1 MVDEKRFQKI
11 REDLVE
17 IFPPETDEPRLQYV
31 RRTWIFPNHID
42 IAVDFARQLTKKYQA
57 NVEVVILG
65 ALLHDAGLA
74 YKRESADP
82 AGHENRSIEYAQ
94 EFLPKY
100 GYDKELIDKVVK
112 CIDATEPEVEPATLE
127 AKIVRSADAMSHM
140 LSVHYLAKTKFASD
154 WESGISFVEKKIQ
167 KDFSKICLDDER
179 ELVRP
184 IYEYFSRVI
193 EQYRTGE
200 VASLKEWA
208 E

>member
-1 MVDEKRFQKI
+1 MDAKKFQKV
-11 REDLVE
+11 REDLIEVY
-17 IFPPETDEPRLQYV
+17 PPEIDDPRLQYV

-42 IAVDFARQLTKKYQA
+42 IAVDFARQLAEKYKA
-57 NVEVVILG
+57 NTEVAMLG

-82 AGHENRSIEYAQ
+82 AGHENRSIEYAK

-100 GYDKELIDKVVK
+100 GYDKELIDEVVK
-112 CIDATEPEVEPATLE
+112 CIDATEPEVEPTTLE

-154 WESGISFVEKKIQ
+154 WEGGISFVEKKIK
-167 KDFSKICLDDER
+167 KDFSKVCLDDER

-184 IYEYFSRVI
+184 VYEYFSKIV
-193 EQYRTGE
+193 EQYRTDKIITL
-200 VASLKEWA
+200 S
-208 E
+208 

>member
-1 MVDEKRFQKI
+1 MNTEKFQQV
-11 REDLVE
+11 RADLIE
-17 IFPPETDEPRLQYV
+17 IFPPETDDPRLQYV

-42 IAVDFARQLTKKYQA
+42 IAVDFARQLAEKYGA
-57 NVEVVILG
+57 DGEVVMLG

-82 AGHENRSIEYAQ
+82 TGHENRSIKYAQ

-100 GYDKELIDKVVK
+100 GYEKALINEVVE
-112 CIDATEPEVEPATLE
+112 CIEATEPEVEPATLE

-140 LSVHYLAKTKFASD
+140 LSVHYLAKAVFAPD
-154 WESGISFVEKKIQ
+154 WEAGISFVEKKIE
-167 KDFSKICLDDER
+167 KDFGKVCLDDER

-184 IYEYFSRVI
+184 VYEYFTKIV

-200 VASLKEWA
+200 IISI
-208 E
+208 